1 MNNAARFLQIHL
13 LTAYGPANLNRDD
26 LGQPKTAVLGNAQRL
41 RISSQSLK
49 RSWRTSEVFQTALGD
64 KHLGLRSK
72 RIGERAEKI
81 MVDAGVEK
89 KKAFEWSKLIA
100 QAFGKLKDEDKKIGN
115 QVETLVFASADE
127 LQAVDALALTLAQS
141 QTEPTSEQL
150 KLLRKSNSSADLA
163 LFGRMLTAE
172 KGKAETN
179 DRPQFNV
186 EAAAQVAHAVT
197 VHRATIEDD
206 YFSAVDDLNPS
217 EDTGAGH
224 IGELGFGSGVFYLY
238 ACVDRNLLVENLG
251 GDKALAAKTLR
262 ALVECMCT
270 VAPTGKQNSFASR
283 ARASFGLAELSDD
296 QPRQLIAAFLKP
308 VADDDQDTI
317 AVAVARMVQLVER
330 LDAVYDFDGRRFVFN
345 ASEQPFETK
354 ANPVEHGSVKAFCQF
369 VASDL
374 E

>member
-1 MNNAARFLQIHL
+1 MTTNARFLQVHL

-26 LGQPKTAVLGNAQRL
+26 LGQPKTAMLGNAQRL

-49 RSWRTSEVFQTALGD
+49 RAWRTSDVFQLALGD

-81 MVDAGVEK
+81 MVDGGLEP

-100 QAFGKLKDEDKKIGN
+100 QAFGKLKDDDKKIGN

-127 LQAVDALALTLAQS
+127 LQAVDSLARELAES
-141 QTEPTSEQL
+141 RTEPTSEQL
-150 KLLRKSNSSADLA
+150 KLLRKANSSADLA

-186 EAAAQVAHAVT
+186 EAAAQIAHAVT

-206 YFSAVDDLNPS
+206 FFAAVDDLNPS
-217 EDTGAGH
+217 EDTGSGH
-224 IGELGFGSGVFYLY
+224 IGELGFGAGVFYLY

-251 GDKALAAKTLR
+251 GDTALAAKTLR
-262 ALVECMCT
+262 ALIECMCT

-308 VADDDQDTI
+308 VADEEQDTI
-317 AVAVARMVQLVER
+317 AASVGRLAQLVER
-330 LDAVYDFDGRRFVFN
+330 LDAVYEFEGRRFAFN
-345 ASEQPFETK
+345 ASEQPFEIK
-354 ANPVEHGSVKAFCQF
+354 SHPVEHGSVRAFCHF
-369 VASDL
+369 AASGL

>member
-1 MNNAARFLQIHL
+1 MTSPARFLQIHL

-26 LGQPKTAVLGNAQRL
+26 LGQPKTAMLGNAQRL

-49 RSWRTSEVFQTALGD
+49 RSWRTSDVFQSALGD

-81 MVDAGVEK
+81 MVDAGVEP

-100 QAFGKLKDEDKKIGN
+100 QAFGKLKDDDKKIGN

-127 LQAVDALALTLAQS
+127 LQAVDALARTLAES
-141 QTEPTSEQL
+141 RVEPTAEQL
-150 KLLRKSNSSADLA
+150 KLLRKANSSADLA

-172 KGKAETN
+172 KGKADTN

-206 YFSAVDDLNPS
+206 FFAAVDDLNPS
-217 EDTGAGH
+217 EDTGSGH
-224 IGELGFGSGVFYLY
+224 IGELGFGAGVFYLY

-251 GDKALAAKTLR
+251 GDTALAAKTLR

-317 AVAVARMVQLVER
+317 AVSVGRMAQLVER
-330 LDAVYDFDGRRFVFN
+330 LDAVYDFDGRRFAFN

-354 ANPVEHGSVKAFCQF
+354 ANPVEHGSVKAFCKF
-369 VASDL
+369 AASDL

>member
-1 MNNAARFLQIHL
+1 MSTVARFLQIHL

-26 LGQPKTAVLGNAQRL
+26 LGQPKTAMLGNAQRL

-64 KHLGLRSK
+64 QHLGLRSK
-72 RIGERAEKI
+72 RIGERAQRI
-81 MVDAGVEK
+81 MVDAGLDA

-100 QAFGKLKDEDKKIGN
+100 QAFGKLKDEEKKVGN

-127 LQAVDALALTLAQS
+127 LQAVDALARTLAES
-141 QTEPTSEQL
+141 LTEPTADQL

-217 EDTGAGH
+217 EDTGSGH
-224 IGELGFGSGVFYLY
+224 IGELGFGAGVFYLY
-238 ACVDRNLLVENLG
+238 ACVDRELLVKNLD
-251 GDKALAAKTLR
+251 GDGALAAKTLR

-283 ARASFGLAELSDD
+283 ARASFGLAELSND

-317 AVAVARMVQLVER
+317 AVAVKRMAELVNR
-330 LDAVYDFDGRRFVFN
+330 LDAVYDFEGSRFAFN
-345 ASEQPFETK
+345 ASEQPFEIK
-354 ANPVEHGSVKAFCQF
+354 VHPVEQGSLKAFCQF
-369 VASDL
+369 AASDL